1 MTTEA
6 IMGKVV
12 SITTRQEVELFN
24 GRLVTQPTTGVEYL
38 FILKEH
44 LTIEDYEEVL
54 LSIMDEDYYNKSEPQ
69 LQAIVDGYFEF
80 DK

>member
-1 MTTEA
+1 
-6 IMGKVV
+6 MGKVI
-12 SITTRQEVELFN
+12 SIESRKEIELFN

-38 FILKEH
+38 FLCKDH

-54 LSIMDEDYYNKSEPQ
+54 LSIMDEDFYKKADPQ
-69 LQAIVDGYFEF
+69 LRAIVDGYFNF

>member
-1 MTTEA
+1 
-6 IMGKVV
+6 MGKVI
-12 SITTRQEVELFN
+12 SIESRKEIELFN

-54 LSIMDEDYYNKSEPQ
+54 LSIMDEDYYKKAEPQ
-69 LQAIVDGYFEF
+69 LQAIVDGYFCF

>member
-1 MTTEA
+1 
-6 IMGKVV
+6 MGKVI
-12 SITTRQEVELFN
+12 SIESRKEIELFN

-54 LSIMDEDYYNKSEPQ
+54 LSIMDEDYYKK
-69 LQAIVDGYFEF
+69 A
-80 DK
+80 

>member
-1 MTTEA
+1 
-6 IMGKVV
+6 MGKVI
-12 SITTRQEVELFN
+12 SIESRKEIELFN

-54 LSIMDEDYYNKSEPQ
+54 LSIMDEDYYKKAEPQ
-69 LQAIVDGYFEF
+69 LQAIVDGYYRF

>member
-1 MTTEA
+1 
-6 IMGKVV
+6 MGKVF

-54 LSIMDEDYYNKSEPQ
+54 LSIMDEEYYKKADYQ
-69 LQAIVDGYFEF
+69 LKAIVDSYFKF